1 MQLRESRGL
10 RGLWQLGKKGAV
22 LVGLLFLTQGCGAKY
37 HLNRAIARDPKIL
50 DSVAVKLD
58 TTIVTENKALRD
70 TIILQRVDTI
80 TLDRNSV
87 RVKIRRIHDT
97 IQLDAECLSDTI
109 TISKVVKVPQVIY
122 QEKKIDSKSLWL
134 LILSFVLYTFG
145 LVKVLR

>member
-1 MQLRESRGL
+1 M
-10 RGLWQLGKKGAV
+10 
-22 LVGLLFLTQGCGAKY
+22 TQGCGAKY

>member
-10 RGLWQLGKKGAV
+10 RGLWELGKRGAV

-37 HLNRAIARDPKIL
+37 HLNRAIAKDPKIL

-80 TLDRNSV
+80 TLERNSV
-87 RVKIRRIHDT
+87 RVKVRRIHDT